1 VQRFTQARQAPG
13 ETRPSWLVLGDLLGA
28 MGKQVTFFLPSEVFA
43 RLAITHR
50 SFAGLSYDTLGF
62 KGLPVVDAPQ
72 SGANAPIA
80 VGAA

>member
-1 VQRFTQARQAPG
+1 MQRFTQARQAPG

-28 MGKQVTFFLPSEVFA
+28 MGKQSSFFLPSEVFA
-43 RLAITHR
+43 RLASSHK
-50 SFAGLSYDTLGF
+50 SFAGLSYDTIGF

-72 SGANAPIA
+72 TGPKAPIA